1 MDKINLMRTF
11 FLISAILN
19 LITAIVWFL
28 YTILGGLVSCGIGC
42 IMGFLP
48 AISIIAT
55 VMDFIAYNKLNVQ
68 NKTGTYSSVQFA
80 AIFDIISILTG
91 NIVSMVFGILNLMF
105 LNEEETRNYLIQ
117 RGIY

>member
-1 MDKINLMRTF
+1 MKVF

-19 LITAIVWFL
+19 LITALVWFF
-28 YTILGGLVSCGIGC
+28 YTIIGGLASCGIGC

-48 AISIIAT
+48 VISIVAT
-55 VMDFIAYNKLNVQ
+55 VMDFIAYNKLNLQ

-91 NIVSMVFGILNLMF
+91 NVVSLVFGIMNLMF
-105 LNEEETRNYLIQ
+105 LNEEGTKNYLVQ